1 MRLRA
6 WALCALLP
14 LTAAAGQDDDLDR
27 IPQAV
32 LAPPL
37 QAPPAPPPSKLSG
50 RLSVDDAVSGSIGRE
65 NLVVPSPG
73 GSADGWE
80 NRTSV
85 DGLGNWEFSPRLSA
99 SLSDR
104 LDLEEQKFSDA
115 PSKRVFHND
124 FLEGYLAWEPLPQLY
139 AEAGRI
145 NLRNGV
151 ALGFNPVDFFKTR
164 TGIDLSSADPST
176 IRNNRLGAVMAR
188 LQYLWDGGA
197 VSLAAAPRLEAPS
210 PLASAQSDGF
220 NGRFDRTN
228 SADRYL
234 LSLSASVGDLS
245 PRVFAEHESGSTRY
259 GFDLSHAIGQSIV
272 VYAEWAGGEQG
283 SVAQRAVD
291 FGQSTGTLPQ
301 AAPVL
306 QGAAAGNA
314 FRNDVAAGGSWTA
327 QSAFSVNLEYH
338 YHQSGYTRQDWR
350 HAFLLGGMQPAT
362 IGEEFW
368 YVREYANAQEEPM
381 SRGQWFVR
389 LDQTDAFIRNLE
401 LSGFA
406 FVNAGDGSVF
416 GQLSANYDWT
426 NHWSFA
432 AYASGTPGSSRSEY
446 GSLPQAAA
454 VAIQA
459 IRYF

>member
-1 MRLRA
+1 MKPLA
-6 WALCALLP
+6 AFTMGALLS
-14 LTAAAGQDDDLDR
+14 LAAAAEDDELDR
-27 IPQAV
+27 IPSAV
-32 LAPPL
+32 MAP
-37 QAPPAPPPSKLSG
+37 QAPQPVTPPSKLSG
-50 RLSVDDAVSGSIGRE
+50 RLSLDDAVTGSIGRE

-80 NRTSV
+80 NRSSL
-85 DGLGNWEFSPRLSA
+85 DGFGSWRFDPRLTA
-99 SLSDR
+99 TVSDR
-104 LDLEEQKFSDA
+104 LDLEEQQFSGA
-115 PSKRVFHND
+115 PSKRVFLND
-124 FLEGYLAWEPLPQLY
+124 FREGYLAWEPWPRLY

-176 IRNNRLGAVMAR
+176 VRNNRLGTVMAR
-188 LQYLWDGGA
+188 VQYLWDAGA
-197 VSLAAAPRLEAPS
+197 VMVAAAPRLESPS
-210 PLASAQSDGF
+210 PLATSQTDGF

-228 SADRYL
+228 GDNRYL
-234 LSLSASVGDLS
+234 LSASANLGDLS
-245 PRVFAEHESGSTRY
+245 PQALVEHEAGQTRY
-259 GFDLSHAIGQSIV
+259 GFDLSHAIGQSVV

-283 SVAQRAVD
+283 SVAERAVA
-291 FGQSTGTLPQ
+291 FGQDTGTLPIG
-301 AAPVL
+301 APVL
-306 QGAAAGNA
+306 QGAAPGNA
-314 FRNDVAAGGSWTA
+314 FRNDLAAGGSWTSA
-327 QSAFSVNLEYH
+327 SAFTVNLEYH
-338 YHQSGYTRQDWR
+338 YHQAGYTRQDWR
-350 HAFLLGGMQPAT
+350 NAFLLGGMQPST
-362 IGEEFW
+362 IGAEFW

-381 SRGQWFVR
+381 SRGQWFLR

-416 GQLSANYDWT
+416 GQLSATYDWT
-426 NHWSFA
+426 RHWSFA

-454 VAIQA
+454 VAVQV